1 MVSSNQVR
9 VAPMDVS
16 VFTPLSLR
24 QMLYALSPVPLL
36 SVEAFQD
43 RSTSPQV
50 GAVAVKPVGDVGG
63 TLCATAG
70 ALLSTIRT
78 AKTNALPQIWGEQIL
93 FFIGIPC
100 FGHDRGVVR
109 TKRDHGRTVPE
120 VHIGRAGFGYSCL
133 RFDEEENLSYHLL
146 ALVAGYRSRRVFG

>member
-9 VAPMDVS
+9 AVPILVI
-16 VFTPLSLR
+16 VGTPLLSFR

-36 SVEAFQD
+36 SIAALQD
-43 RSTSPQV
+43 KFTCPQLA
-50 GAVAVKPVGDVGG
+50 AVAVKPVGDIGG

-100 FGHDRGVVR
+100 FGHDDGVDR
-109 TKRDHGRTVPE
+109 TKRDDGRTVPE
-120 VHIGRAGFGYSCL
+120 VH
-133 RFDEEENLSYHLL
+133 
-146 ALVAGYRSRRVFG
+146 VRRTTSMVTLGSVIRLKAK